1 MNRKRLI
8 AALGE
13 LRAKVALLEDM
24 IEQGDDTGALIVLA
38 DAEEAWGAALEEI
51 RS

>member
-13 LRAKVALLEDM
+13 LRAKVALIEAM
-24 IEQGDDTGALIVLA
+24 IEQGDDAGALTVLA
-38 DAEEAWGAALEEI
+38 DAEESWALAIEEL